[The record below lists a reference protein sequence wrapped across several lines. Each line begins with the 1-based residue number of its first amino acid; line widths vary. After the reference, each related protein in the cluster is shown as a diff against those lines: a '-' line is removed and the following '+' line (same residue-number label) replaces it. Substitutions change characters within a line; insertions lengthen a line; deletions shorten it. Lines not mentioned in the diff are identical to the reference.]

1 MHVWCPLRL
10 PCTQLFGFWYQ
21 WLLCMMFTTWYTIT
35 TILITTSPVDG
46 RFFSPFL
53 ILNLLLLSLYLYNK
67 MMPRTTVYNDCFK
80 IISCF
85 FSLKVLLLYI
95 HNKLMLSVNDDH
107 HISLFSSF
115 WLSGHYGRDIS
126 FLLFSFYFIIT
137 IIIYNDNFKLR
148 HSWYQQYTSS
158 SGSGVFVYCINWC
171 LCSFQAR

>member
-1 MHVWCPLRL
+1 MV
-10 PCTQLFGFWYQ
+10 GF
-21 WLLCMMFTTWYTIT
+21 LAL
-35 TILITTSPVDG
+35 
-46 RFFSPFL
+46 FL

-85 FSLKVLLLYI
+85 FSLKVLLLNI

-126 FLLFSFYFIIT
+126 FYYFLFILLLLLLYTMIILNLGT
-137 IIIYNDNFKLR
+137 HGTDSIL
-148 HSWYQQYTSS
+148 
-158 SGSGVFVYCINWC
+158 VVVVVVY
-171 LCSFQAR
+171 LCTA